1 MLALAKQ
8 SRPNQVKSLGFLKS
22 EFSSPLR
29 AFCTKSK
36 GFRPSIKVCG
46 IGGGG
51 GNAVNT
57 LVSKNIPGIEYV
69 VCNTDIQ
76 ALSQSKTKNRI
87 ILGKNLTKGLGT
99 GSDTMQGL
107 RAAEESAEALLAEFN
122 GASMVFLAASLG
134 GGTGT
139 GAAPFIGRL
148 LRSKGILTVAVVTYP
163 FKRDGAVRRRIAK
176 LGLKDLRSSVDA
188 IIVVPND
195 SIPKAAPKEA
205 SYAEALAVG
214 DEVLYHAVRSV
225 SDITQKTGSVNL
237 DFGDVRSV
245 LSDKG
250 AAFIAAGEGENGLEA
265 AKAIVHNPLQ
275 EHANLRKA
283 KDVIISISGGPKLSL
298 KETESAVNYLHT
310 ELPSYANV
318 IFGAQVD
325 PDLNDRIRV
334 SIIATG
340 LDSFEEDYL

>member
-1 MLALAKQ
+1 MK
-8 SRPNQVKSLGFLKS
+8 
-22 EFSSPLR
+22 
-29 AFCTKSK
+29 
-36 GFRPSIKVCG
+36 
-46 IGGGG
+46 
-51 GNAVNT
+51 
-57 LVSKNIPGIEYV
+57 
-69 VCNTDIQ
+69 
-76 ALSQSKTKNRI
+76 
-87 ILGKNLTKGLGT
+87 
-99 GSDTMQGL
+99 GL
-107 RAAEESAEALLAEFN
+107 RAAEESAEALISEFE
-122 GASMVFLAASLG
+122 GCSMVFLAASLG

-176 LGLKDLRSSVDA
+176 LGLKDLRSGVDA

-195 SIPKAAPKEA
+195 AITKVAPEGA
-205 SYAEALAVG
+205 SYAEGLAFG
-214 DEVLYHAVRSV
+214 DDVLYQAVRSI

-237 DFGDVRSV
+237 DFGDLRSV

-250 AAFIAAGEGENGLEA
+250 AAFIAAGEGATGLEA

-275 EHANLRKA
+275 AHTNLHKA
-283 KDVIISISGGPKLSL
+283 KDVIISIAGGPELSL
-298 KETESAVNYLHT
+298 AETEAAVNYIHS

-325 PDLNDRIRV
+325 DELANKVRV
-334 SIIATG
+334 SVIATG

>member
-1 MLALAKQ
+1 
-8 SRPNQVKSLGFLKS
+8 
-22 EFSSPLR
+22 
-29 AFCTKSK
+29 
-36 GFRPSIKVCG
+36 
-46 IGGGG
+46 
-51 GNAVNT
+51 
-57 LVSKNIPGIEYV
+57 
-69 VCNTDIQ
+69 
-76 ALSQSKTKNRI
+76 
-87 ILGKNLTKGLGT
+87 
-99 GSDTMQGL
+99 MQGL
-107 RAAEESAEALLAEFN
+107 RAAEESAEALLNELS

-163 FKRDGAVRRRIAK
+163 FRRDGAVRRRIAK

-195 SIPKAAPKEA
+195 SIPKAAPKDV
-205 SYAEALAVG
+205 SYTEALAVG

-250 AAFIAAGEGENGLEA
+250 AAFIAAGEGSNGLEA

-275 EHANLRKA
+275 EHANLHKA
-283 KDVIISISGGPKLSL
+283 KDVIISIAGGPELSL
-298 KETESAVNYLHT
+298 KETESAVNYIHS

-325 PDLNDRIRV
+325 PELSQRVRV
-334 SIIATG
+334 SVIATG